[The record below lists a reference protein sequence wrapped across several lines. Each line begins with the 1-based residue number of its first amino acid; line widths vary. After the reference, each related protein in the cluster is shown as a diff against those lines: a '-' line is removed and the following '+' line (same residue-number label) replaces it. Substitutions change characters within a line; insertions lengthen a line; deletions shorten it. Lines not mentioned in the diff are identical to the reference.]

1 MTALLHKNKGNSLV
15 VEGNKARV
23 AMLGNLGKGGARGRG
38 GGASLA
44 KGVKAERLAKVIS
57 KWVEEEEEGMDLQ
70 EKIQRVVGVG

>member
-1 MTALLHKNKGNSLV
+1 MHKNKGKSLV
-15 VEGNKARV
+15 VGGNKARV

-57 KWVEEEEEGMDLQ
+57 KLVEEEEGMDLQ

>member
-1 MTALLHKNKGNSLV
+1 MHKIKGNSLV

-23 AMLGNLGKGGARGRG
+23 AMLGNLGKGGAKGRG

-44 KGVKAERLAKVIS
+44 RGVKAERLAKVIS
-57 KWVEEEEEGMDLQ
+57 KWVEEEEGMDLQ

>member
-1 MTALLHKNKGNSLV
+1 MHKNKGNSLV
-15 VEGNKARV
+15 VGGNKARV
-23 AMLGNLGKGGARGRG
+23 AMLGNLGKGGVRGRG

-57 KWVEEEEEGMDLQ
+57 KLVEEEEGMDLQ

>member
-1 MTALLHKNKGNSLV
+1 MHKNKGNSLV
-15 VEGNKARV
+15 VGGNKARV

-44 KGVKAERLAKVIS
+44 KGVKAKRLAKVIS
-57 KWVEEEEEGMDLQ
+57 KWVEEEEGMDLQ

>member
-1 MTALLHKNKGNSLV
+1 MHKNKGNSLV
-15 VEGNKARV
+15 VGGNKARV

-44 KGVKAERLAKVIS
+44 KGVKAKRLAKVIS
-57 KWVEEEEEGMDLQ
+57 KCVEEEEWMDLQ

>member
-15 VEGNKARV
+15 VERNIARV

-44 KGVKAERLAKVIS
+44 RGVKAERLANVIS
-57 KWVEEEEEGMDLQ
+57 KLVEEEEGMDLQ
-70 EKIQRVVGVG
+70 EKNQRVDGDG

>member
-1 MTALLHKNKGNSLV
+1 MHKNKGKSLV
-15 VEGNKARV
+15 VVGNKARV

-57 KWVEEEEEGMDLQ
+57 KLVEEEEGMDLQ

>member
-1 MTALLHKNKGNSLV
+1 MHKNKGNSLV
-15 VEGNKARV
+15 VGGNKARV

-44 KGVKAERLAKVIS
+44 RGVKAERLAKVIS
-57 KWVEEEEEGMDLQ
+57 KLEEEEGMDLQ

>member
-1 MTALLHKNKGNSLV
+1 MHKNKGNSLV
-15 VEGNKARV
+15 VGGNKARV

-57 KWVEEEEEGMDLQ
+57 KLVEEEEGMDLQ
-70 EKIQRVVGVG
+70 EKIQRVDGVG

>member
-1 MTALLHKNKGNSLV
+1 MHKNKGKSLV
-15 VEGNKARV
+15 VVGNKARV

-44 KGVKAERLAKVIS
+44 RGVKAERLAKVIS
-57 KWVEEEEEGMDLQ
+57 KLVEEEEGMDLQ

>member
-1 MTALLHKNKGNSLV
+1 MHKIKGNYLV
-15 VEGNKARV
+15 VGGNMARV

-44 KGVKAERLAKVIS
+44 KGVKAKRLAKVIS
-57 KWVEEEEEGMDLQ
+57 KWVEEGMDLQ

>member
-38 GGASLA
+38 VGASLA
-44 KGVKAERLAKVIS
+44 RGVKAERLANVIS
-57 KWVEEEEEGMDLQ
+57 KWVEEEERMDLQ
-70 EKIQRVVGVG
+70 EKIHRVDGVG

>member
-15 VEGNKARV
+15 VERNIARV

-44 KGVKAERLAKVIS
+44 RGVKAERLAKVIS
-57 KWVEEEEEGMDLQ
+57 K
-70 EKIQRVVGVG
+70 